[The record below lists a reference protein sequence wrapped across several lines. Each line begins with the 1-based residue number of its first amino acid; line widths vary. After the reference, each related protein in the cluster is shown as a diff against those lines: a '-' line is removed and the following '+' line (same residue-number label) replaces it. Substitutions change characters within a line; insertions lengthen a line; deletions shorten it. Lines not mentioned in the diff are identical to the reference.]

1 MLVSLALLQKS
12 QKTLQFSYELWL
24 LIYARIP
31 WGINALARVK
41 HLQQPWVMGSA
52 YLLSICL
59 YYSSEYSVKGSH
71 HSKPQSFHHNVQN
84 GRKQTFVEVYH
95 PDDRIFLSIN
105 DDGSATHTSQR
116 YLNSSKS
123 NVTSKASEASF
134 ASSGYLFNYRY
145 RNLRNFSVISLTNR
159 KLATLA
165 SLTFA
170 WQMISFR
177 FKWKHF
183 TWDTGSTY
191 SSARSSLSLV

>member
-1 MLVSLALLQKS
+1 MHQFPISKKIRKKIFRNCS
-12 QKTLQFSYELWL
+12 FRSHYCKTLRKRCNSVMSFDYY

-123 NVTSKASEASF
+123 SVTSKASEASF
-134 ASSGYLFNYRY
+134 ASTGYLLNSRWLPYHTY
-145 RNLRNFSVISLTNR
+145 RN
-159 KLATLA
+159 
-165 SLTFA
+165 FA
-170 WQMISFR
+170 
-177 FKWKHF
+177 
-183 TWDTGSTY
+183 
-191 SSARSSLSLV
+191 